1 MICMPSYGPDVL
13 ICYLLQCHVM
23 GDYSPGTAPIPVVSV
38 YTHGPCNKDSTW
50 KGGCF
55 CHQKLPPY
63 LKGHWVGI
71 SMMWDPD
78 GKNGTK
84 GVLLWLSIVPLAQV
98 YERHSWIAEACLTAE
113 LHDSYS

>member
-1 MICMPSYGPDVL
+1 MFL
-13 ICYLLQCHVM
+13 
-23 GDYSPGTAPIPVVSV
+23 
-38 YTHGPCNKDSTW
+38 
-50 KGGCF
+50 

-63 LKGHWVGI
+63 LKGDGRSLSGI

-98 YERHSWIAEACLTAE
+98 YERHS
-113 LHDSYS
+113 